1 MGSEDCSDCGS
12 TSCTCDGV
20 SATFDLYSGTSSTEN
35 VISGFFGAALVV
47 GFGVVV
53 VVVVV
58 VAFLV
63 VLLAAVVVVVV
74 VVVVDVDLDVDVVDG
89 VVDGVFDKI
98 AGFGSELPPV
108 LLALSP
114 EVPNVWLGTLLATTF
129 ELDALSS
136 VFLLLFGSGINCES
150 VLVTPRCFISGL
162 SSLFTF
168 ESTFKIPPSVN
179 PLVTFFPLFGN
190 ISLELVAP

>member
-35 VISGFFGAALVV
+35 VISGFLGAALVV

-53 VVVVV
+53 VVVVD

-63 VLLAAVVVVVV
+63 VLLAVVVVVVV

-98 AGFGSELPPV
+98 AGFGSKLPPV
-108 LLALSP
+108 LFALSL
-114 EVPNVWLGTLLATTF
+114 EVPNVWLGTLLASTF

-136 VFLLLFGSGINCES
+136 VVLLFGSGICCTP
-150 VLVTPRCFISGL
+150 VFVTPRCFISEL
-162 SSLFTF
+162 SSVFTF